1 MSGSEPDRVNEAVT
15 DGNGPSSR
23 RAVLFVCQDGCAPS
37 GVATY
42 GVCLLRH
49 RPDARMLLLNAA
61 APPLGM
67 PADVAARVVAVP
79 QDASHD
85 PSAVAR
91 AICDIAARAEG
102 PLTIL
107 PNTGDTPWAAVAEFL
122 RTAPDSLRERVR
134 VLGIVHSDMESQYA
148 LAECY
153 RTIAP
158 IWIGVSRRC
167 ADELRRRVGGKEVVV
182 HELTYPIVIPPAAPR
197 PEGGPL
203 RLAYVGRLEEP
214 QKRVSRLVPLFSELV
229 RRGVDFMVMVVGDGP
244 AAADFD
250 RALAAAGPE
259 VLARVRRTGALGRDA
274 VDEVWRNNDVALLV
288 SAFEGLPL
296 ALLESMA
303 AGVCPVAM
311 AIESGLDELIC
322 DRAEGR
328 LVPQGDVPAMAEVLA
343 ELARDRALLWR
354 MGEAAR
360 CRVHERFSPGA
371 HFASLSAILA
381 QLAQKT
387 VPDASALAPDPTAAA
402 VRRAVDAAVASGR
415 SVAVFGA
422 GMFGRK
428 VVDACCARG
437 LRVDGWFDS
446 DARWEGTIYRGLVC
460 ENPKTVVAWTESVF
474 IAASLQFAPAM
485 VARIEAEF
493 ALSDRMRPMII
504 IPQP

>member
-1 MSGSEPDRVNEAVT
+1 MRFELSTLLYIG
-15 DGNGPSSR
+15 
-23 RAVLFVCQDGCAPS
+23 QDGLCPS
-37 GVATY
+37 GVTTF
-42 GVCLLRH
+42 GCSLLQQE
-49 RPDARMLLLNAA
+49 PTARMLLLNADQ
-61 APPLGM
+61 APLIV
-67 PADVAARVVAVP
+67 PANDAARIVTVP
-79 QDASHD
+79 GALSHD

-167 ADELRRRVGGKEVVV
+167 ADELRRRVGGKKVVV
-182 HELTYPIVIPPAAPR
+182 HELPYPIAIPPAAPR
-197 PEGGPL
+197 LEGGPL

-229 RRGVDFMVMVVGDGP
+229 RRGVDFAATVVGDGP
-244 AAADFD
+244 AAEDLD
-250 RALAAAGPE
+250 RALSAAGPE
-259 VLARVRRTGALGRDA
+259 VLSRVRRTGVLGRAA
-274 VDEVWRNNDVALLV
+274 VDEVWRNNDVTLLV

-311 AIESGLDELIC
+311 AIESGLDELTGGGVS
-322 DRAEGR
+322 GR
-328 LVPQGDVPAMAEVLA
+328 VVPQGDTTAMAEVLA
-343 ELARDRALLWR
+343 ELARDRALLRR

-360 CRVHERFSPGA
+360 CRVHERFSPEA

-381 QLAQKT
+381 QLAQTT
-387 VPDASALAPDPTAAA
+387 VPDASALAPDPTAEA
-402 VRRAVDAAVASGR
+402 VRRAVDEAAARGR
-415 SVAVFGA
+415 PMAVFGA
-422 GMFGRK
+422 GMIGRK
-428 VVDACCARG
+428 VIDACCARG

-446 DARWEGTIYRGLVC
+446 DARRAGMIYRGLVC
-460 ENPKTVVAWTESVF
+460 ETPNTVVACAESVF

-493 ALSDRMRPMII
+493 ASSDRMRPTII